1 MSIEGKAG
9 AVASSMFP
17 SARSTYPIEALE
29 AGTTFETTK
38 PGATDGSRRFA
49 KKIARRGASTYM

>member
-1 MSIEGKAG
+1 
-9 AVASSMFP
+9 MFP